1 MVNRNGNPDN
11 WFNGWANHATM
22 CVAFHLSSQDRIN
35 SEVVEIC
42 KKHEFDALQELIH
55 YVHETIELQSNLPH
69 NAWGKM
75 ASDLMHGYLQEVD
88 FLEIVQH
95 YREENQ

>member
-1 MVNRNGNPDN
+1 MVNRNGDPDN

-35 SEVVEIC
+35 NEVVEIC
-42 KKHEFDALQELIH
+42 KKHEFDALPELKE
-55 YVHETIELQSNLPH
+55 YVHENIELESNLSH

-75 ASDLMHGYLQEVD
+75 ASDLMFGYLQEVD

-95 YREENQ
+95 YREENK